1 MNDFDSVL
9 ELRLK
14 HLLDPVVAS
23 TPPRRR
29 GRKPLRLTILTVQS
43 AGIELAVEGIP
54 AVEPVPVTVQVTAV
68 R

>member
-1 MNDFDSVL
+1 MNDFESVL

-23 TPPRRR
+23 QPPARRSRDRRR
-29 GRKPLRLTILTVQS
+29 PFVTVLP
-43 AGIELAVEGIP
+43 AGCELAMEAIP
-54 AVEPVPVTVQVTAV
+54 AVDSVVTVQVTPA

>member
-9 ELRLK
+9 ELQLR

-23 TPPRRR
+23 RPPTRRSR
-29 GRKPLRLTILTVQS
+29 GPRKPVLTIEPV
-43 AGIELAVEGIP
+43 GIELAAEAIP
-54 AVEPVPVTVQVTAV
+54 VIEPVAAPA

>member
-23 TPPRRR
+23 QPPARRSRERRR
-29 GRKPLRLTILTVQS
+29 PFLTVLP
-43 AGIELAVEGIP
+43 AGGELAMEAIP
-54 AVEPVPVTVQVTAV
+54 AVESVVTVQVTPA

>member
-1 MNDFDSVL
+1 MNDFESVL

-23 TPPRRR
+23 APPARR
-29 GRKPLRLTILTVQS
+29 GRRPRRPILTVAS
-43 AGIELAVEGIP
+43 SRIELAVEAIP
-54 AVEPVPVTVQVTAV
+54 LVEPVVTPA

>member
-1 MNDFDSVL
+1 MNDFESVL

-23 TPPRRR
+23 QPPARRSRDRRR
-29 GRKPLRLTILTVQS
+29 PFLTVLP
-43 AGIELAVEGIP
+43 AGGELALEAIP
-54 AVEPVPVTVQVTAV
+54 AVDSVVTVQVTPA

>member
-1 MNDFDSVL
+1 MNDFESVL

-23 TPPRRR
+23 QPPARRSRDRRR
-29 GRKPLRLTILTVQS
+29 PFLTVLP
-43 AGIELAVEGIP
+43 AGGELALEAIP
-54 AVEPVPVTVQVTAV
+54 AVDSEVTVQVTAA

>member
-14 HLLDPVVAS
+14 HLLDPVVA
-23 TPPRRR
+23 TVPPSRR
-29 GRKPLRLTILTVQS
+29 GRRPRRPILTVES
-43 AGIELAVEGIP
+43 AGVEFVVEAIPIVVVEP
-54 AVEPVPVTVQVTAV
+54 AVAPA

>member
-1 MNDFDSVL
+1 MNDFESVL

-23 TPPRRR
+23 QPPARRSRDRRR
-29 GRKPLRLTILTVQS
+29 PFLTVLP
-43 AGIELAVEGIP
+43 AGGELAMEAIP
-54 AVEPVPVTVQVTAV
+54 AVDSVVTVQVTPA

>member
-9 ELRLK
+9 ELQLR

-23 TPPRRR
+23 QPPARRSR
-29 GRKPLRLTILTVQS
+29 RPRKAVLTIESV
-43 AGIELAVEGIP
+43 GIELAAEAIP
-54 AVEPVPVTVQVTAV
+54 VIEPVATPA

>member
-14 HLLDPVVAS
+14 HLLDPVVA
-23 TPPRRR
+23 TLPPAKRGRRPRR
-29 GRKPLRLTILTVQS
+29 PILTVGS
-43 AGIELAVEGIP
+43 AGIEFVVEAIP
-54 AVEPVPVTVQVTAV
+54 VVEPVATPA

>member
-14 HLLDPVVAS
+14 HLLDPVVA
-23 TPPRRR
+23 TVPPARR
-29 GRKPLRLTILTVQS
+29 GRRPRRPILTVGS
-43 AGIELAVEGIP
+43 AGIELVVEAIP
-54 AVEPVPVTVQVTAV
+54 VVEPVATPA

>member
-14 HLLDPVVAS
+14 HLLDPVVA
-23 TPPRRR
+23 TVPPARR
-29 GRKPLRLTILTVQS
+29 GRSLRRPVLTVES
-43 AGIELAVEGIP
+43 TGIELVVEAIP
-54 AVEPVPVTVQVTAV
+54 VVIEPVVAPA

>member
-1 MNDFDSVL
+1 MNDFESVL

-23 TPPRRR
+23 QPPARRSRDRRR
-29 GRKPLRLTILTVQS
+29 PFVTVLP
-43 AGIELAVEGIP
+43 AGGELAMEAIP
-54 AVEPVPVTVQVTAV
+54 AVDSVVTVQVTPA

>member
-9 ELRLK
+9 EFRLR

-23 TPPRRR
+23 KPPRR
-29 GRKPLRLTILTVQS
+29 GRRLRQPILTIVP
-43 AGIELAVEGIP
+43 ARVELAVEAIP
-54 AVEPVPVTVQVTAV
+54 VIEPVATAAA

>member
-1 MNDFDSVL
+1 MNDFESVL

-23 TPPRRR
+23 VPPARR
-29 GRKPLRLTILTVQS
+29 GRRPRRPILTVET
-43 AGIELAVEGIP
+43 GGVELAVEAIP
-54 AVEPVPVTVQVTAV
+54 LVEPVGAPA

>member
-14 HLLDPVVAS
+14 HLLDPVVA
-23 TPPRRR
+23 TQPPARRSRDRRR
-29 GRKPLRLTILTVQS
+29 PFLTVVP
-43 AGIELAVEGIP
+43 GGELAMEPIPVVES
-54 AVEPVPVTVQVTAV
+54 VVVTAQVTPA

>member
-1 MNDFDSVL
+1 MNDFESVL

-23 TPPRRR
+23 QPPARRSRDRRR
-29 GRKPLRLTILTVQS
+29 PFLTVLP
-43 AGIELAVEGIP
+43 AGGELAMEAIP
-54 AVEPVPVTVQVTAV
+54 AVESVVTVQVTAA

>member
-23 TPPRRR
+23 QPPARRSRDRRR
-29 GRKPLRLTILTVQS
+29 PFLTVVP
-43 AGIELAVEGIP
+43 AGNELAMEAIPVVES
-54 AVEPVPVTVQVTAV
+54 VVVTAQVTPA

>member
-14 HLLDPVVAS
+14 HLLDPVVVS
-23 TPPRRR
+23 VPPPRR
-29 GRKPLRLTILTVQS
+29 GRRPRVPILTVES
-43 AGIELAVEGIP
+43 ERIELAVEALPVI
-54 AVEPVPVTVQVTAV
+54 EPVPVPA